1 MADREYRLDEVLDP
15 FDFEKYPSMSSQVI
29 EAFPSAFGA
38 EDPNLLQ
45 TANRVMIGG
54 PLDLFD
60 LAMRTGDVGM
70 RGVSEGVEYGT
81 GLEGIRRDIYGLL
94 TAGGLMAGASPSPMP
109 LRTSPSSRGKSAPQ
123 SSTPDSGIMAAL
135 PAPEPMKALPAPK
148 KEALKGEIVSGAS
161 DKYLRLKAEKDKAIS
176 DARKTQL
183 QEDMNL
189 EAFRDSLKNIENVVD
204 EEFTLVSRDIIGATP
219 EVRDFMEAL
228 EDSVLYRVDYEGM
241 SMADA
246 LLTEMPKHVEYYNMG
261 YNTFFDSKDL
271 IKRMA
276 PRLDEYGYG
285 VTKDLR
291 RREEG
296 DKARREMQNRRARA
310 IDAQQRAEAERAMGI
325 TPDMTP
331 EQKTAAIV
339 AAREKIVREA
349 NAAQNALSGIGI
361 PDETSPMPPKF
372 TIIEGGKVD

>member
-29 EAFPSAFGA
+29 EAFPSAFGGD
-38 EDPNLLQ
+38 DPNLLQ
-45 TANRVMIGG
+45 TANRVMVGG

-60 LAMRTGDVGM
+60 LALRSGDTGM
-70 RGVSEGVEYGT
+70 RGLAEGVEYGT

-94 TAGGLMAGASPSPMP
+94 TAGGMSAG
-109 LRTSPSSRGKSAPQ
+109 TSPSSMRFSKRNPSRDAPQ
-123 SSTPDSGIMAAL
+123 PSAPDSGIMKAL
-135 PAPEPMKALPAPK
+135 PAPEPKKALPAPK

-161 DKYLRLKAEKDKAIS
+161 DNYLRLKAEKDKALS

-246 LLTEMPKHVEYYNMG
+246 LLAEMPKHVEYYNMG
-261 YNTFFDSKDL
+261 YNTFFDPKDL
-271 IKRMA
+271 IKRIA

-296 DKARREMQNRRARA
+296 DKARREMENRKARA
-310 IDAQQRAEAERAMGI
+310 IDAQKRAEAERAMGI

-339 AAREKIVREA
+339 AAREKIMREA
-349 NAAQNALSGIGI
+349 TQAQNMASGMGI